1 MSDDNIISFEKAR
14 DRREIAES
22 EADQA
27 QWENLR
33 DRLIG
38 TLMGSDF
45 QNTALTSASI
55 NALLDVLQ
63 RSGMNFDDAKTL
75 VARCVNVMH

>member
-75 VARCVNVMH
+75 LARCVNVMH